1 MEIEINKAEK
11 QIQKLIKLLQEKN
24 EEVIYLCDNGIPIV
38 QMTNVPKESKRIGIG
53 KGKIKTLS
61 VDELNSFDLGEIF

>member
-11 QIQKLIKLLQEKN
+11 QIQKLIKLLQVKN